1 MNVFKNFYESVKR
14 GYNQEPNLGPKESL
28 IILIIICIVG
38 VLYLIQKY
46 TNFPALNKTIDFISA
61 ILEKLCTFISNLHYC
76 PIKVG

>member
-46 TNFPALNKTIDFISA
+46 
-61 ILEKLCTFISNLHYC
+61 HYC
-76 PIKVG
+76 PVKVDK

>member
-38 VLYLIQKY
+38 VLYLIQ
-46 TNFPALNKTIDFISA
+46 NIQIF
-61 ILEKLCTFISNLHYC
+61 LHL
-76 PIKVG
+76 IKQ

>member
-38 VLYLIQKY
+38 VRKFKIEVQSVVRYR
-46 TNFPALNKTIDFISA
+46 P
-61 ILEKLCTFISNLHYC
+61 
-76 PIKVG
+76 